1 MVTDKN
7 GGRTDYEEGAFVS
20 IVAEC
25 LHALDGR
32 LRIKV
37 AAVKGAPQQAR
48 EIETQLQQ
56 LEGIDQVTANPT
68 TGSVLILYNPRKIRQ
83 HEILKSFKTHGWPQ
97 EHRLAPPPVP
107 ESLPT
112 QDGFGQE
119 LVRTVVRSTMEF
131 ALQRLVYTL
140 I

>member
-1 MVTDKN
+1 VLDKN
-7 GGRTDYEEGAFVS
+7 GGSIDYEEGAFVS
-20 IVAEC
+20 IVPEC

-37 AAVKGAPQQAR
+37 AAVKGAPHKAR

-56 LEGIDQVTANPT
+56 LAGIDQVTANPT
-68 TGSVLILYNPRKIRQ
+68 TGSVLILYNPRRIRQ
-83 HEILKSFKTHGWPQ
+83 PEILNTFKTHGWPQ
-97 EHRLAPPPVP
+97 ESRLARPAVQ
-107 ESLPT
+107 ESTPT

-131 ALQRLVYTL
+131 ALQRLVYAL

>member
-1 MVTDKN
+1 
-7 GGRTDYEEGAFVS
+7 VS
-20 IVAEC
+20 IVPEC

-37 AAVKGAPQQAR
+37 AAVKGAPQKAR

-56 LEGIDQVTANPT
+56 LAGIDQVTANPT
-68 TGSVLILYNPRKIRQ
+68 TGSVLILYNPRHIRQ
-83 HEILKSFKTHGWPQ
+83 PEILNTFKTYGWPQ
-97 EHRLAPPPVP
+97 ESRLARPAIQ
-107 ESLPT
+107 EGAPT

-131 ALQRLVYTL
+131 ALQRLVYAL